1 VSEASVSAPTDATQ
15 LHRSYRFMFS
25 ASVCL
30 AAIGAPLLMQG
41 VVALVA
47 SFEGQ
52 GTTSGGSITHG
63 FVLFALSAVPM
74 TLAWLAWRRTQEF
87 QRSIDLEP

>member
-1 VSEASVSAPTDATQ
+1 VSEASASVPTNTAQ

-25 ASVCL
+25 ASVSL

-47 SFEGQ
+47 SFENQ
-52 GTTSGGSITHG
+52 SATSGGSLVRG
-63 FVLFALSAVPM
+63 FVLFTLSAVPM
-74 TLAWLAWRRTQEF
+74 TLAWLAWRRTQQF
-87 QRSIDLEP
+87 QRFIDLEP